1 MSDTVYEM
9 LYGNQGVE
17 VKSPEGPRLVVDTVL
32 TELQRL
38 CSIES
43 DYNSI
48 IADRDSR
55 DMDGYKLFDGNLEK
69 LEEGTVLLANGTLL
83 GGRQFKGCHVTVYSI
98 RDAEGFGYT
107 NTGFLTITRAGNPP
121 TMQAVQKVSKNARI
135 LLEGGR
141 A

>member
-17 VKSPEGPRLVVDTVL
+17 GKSPEGPRLVVDTVL
-32 TELQRL
+32 AEFQRL
-38 CSIES
+38 CSVES

-69 LEEGTVLLANGTLL
+69 LADGTVLLANGTLL
-83 GGRQFKGCHVTVYSI
+83 GGRQFRGCQVIVNSI
-98 RDAEGFGYT
+98 RDAQGFGYT
-107 NTGFLTITRAGNPP
+107 NTGFMIHCHPGKPP
-121 TMQAVQKVSKNARI
+121 TLQAVQKVAKNARI
-135 LLEGGR
+135 LIEGE
-141 A
+141 

>member
-1 MSDTVYEM
+1 MSDKVYEM

-32 TELQRL
+32 AEFQRL

-107 NTGFLTITRAGNPP
+107 NTGFLTITRWQSAHDASGPESFQECSH
-121 TMQAVQKVSKNARI
+121 TT
-135 LLEGGR
+135 
-141 A
+141 